1 MQYVDT
7 IPDCLLPFMTQ
18 ENFNLLE
25 DTPWSTILEER
36 KIAAHTGDWYRLQAI
51 NTYVFQYYKA
61 DDEISIDV
69 RPAHRVPRLPS
80 QNA

>member
-1 MQYVDT
+1 MCYVDT

-25 DTPWSTILEER
+25 ATPWKTLMEELKIL
-36 KIAAHTGDWYRLQAI
+36 AHIGDWYRLQAL

-61 DDEISIDV
+61 DDEISVDV
-69 RPAHRVPRLPS
+69 RSVVRL
-80 QNA
+80 